1 MNLILNDFSK
11 KKGGG
16 RMNIPELERLLY
28 DFYQIS
34 GMEVAILD
42 TQHRTLLSNRSPG
55 KNFCATV
62 HKHPKCLEVCIQSDR
77 TRLNYVEEHRRLLTY
92 ICPFGIFEA
101 IAPIMKN
108 GNVIAYIF
116 FAMAIE
122 EKERADDIPVQK
134 VLELVPGADAE
145 YLHQCII
152 ETPHYSRKR
161 LEAYSDLLL
170 IMAEYIEKYDL
181 MSDSKQSLAQAIC
194 GYIDKNISSKITLA
208 DLSWNLHC
216 STVTLTEHFK
226 REFGITIMQYIT
238 QKRMQ
243 MAKQMLLE
251 SSTSISEISSACGF
265 ADVEYFSRTFKN
277 LCGVSPNRWRRTQR
291 EAKKDV

>member
-1 MNLILNDFSK
+1 
-11 KKGGG
+11 
-16 RMNIPELERLLY
+16 MNIPELERLLY

-42 TQHRTLLSNRSPG
+42 TKHHTILSHRSPG
-55 KNFCATV
+55 KNFCGTI

-77 TRLNYVEEHRRLLTY
+77 LRLNHVEENKRLLTY

-101 IAPIMKN
+101 IAPIMKD

-122 EKERADDIPVQK
+122 EKEGGDDFPARR
-134 VLELVPGADAE
+134 VLELAPTADAE
-145 YLHQCII
+145 YLRQCII
-152 ETPHYSRKR
+152 EIPHYSRKT

-181 MSDSKQSLAQAIC
+181 MSNNEQTLAQVVRR
-194 GYIDKNISSKITLA
+194 YIDKNLSSKITLA

-226 REFGITIMQYIT
+226 REFGITIMQYVT

-243 MAKQMLLE
+243 MAEQMLLGSHASINE
-251 SSTSISEISSACGF
+251 IASTCGF
-265 ADVEYFSRTFKN
+265 ADVEYFSRTFK
-277 LCGVSPNRWRRTQR
+277 GIHGISPNRWRQMQR
-291 EAKKDV
+291 EERTEG

>member
-1 MNLILNDFSK
+1 MNV
-11 KKGGG
+11 
-16 RMNIPELERLLY
+16 PELERLLY

-62 HKHPKCLEVCIQSDR
+62 HKNPKCLETCIQSDR
-77 TRLNYVEEHRRLLTY
+77 TRLNYVEENRRLLTY
-92 ICPFGIFEA
+92 LCPFGIFEA

-108 GNVIAYIF
+108 GQVIAYIF

-122 EKERADDIPVQK
+122 EREGADEFVKQR
-134 VLELVPGADAE
+134 VLEVAPTADAE

-152 ETPHYSRKR
+152 ETPHYSRKT

-194 GYIDKNISSKITLA
+194 GYVEKNLSSKITLA

-226 REFGITIMQYIT
+226 REYGITIMQYVT
-238 QKRMQ
+238 QKRMEA
-243 MAKQMLLE
+243 AKQMLL
-251 SSTSISEISSACGF
+251 TSNASIGEIAVSCGF
-265 ADVEYFSRTFKN
+265 ADVEYFSRTFKG
-277 LCGVSPNRWRRTQR
+277 CYGVSPNRWRRTARSKRQ
-291 EAKKDV
+291 EA

>member
-1 MNLILNDFSK
+1 VSILNV
-11 KKGGG
+11 
-16 RMNIPELERLLY
+16 PELERLLY

-42 TQHRTLLSNRSPG
+42 TKHHTILSNRSPG
-55 KNFCATV
+55 KNFCGTV
-62 HKHPKCLEVCIQSDR
+62 HKYPKCLEICIQSDR
-77 TRLNYVEEHRRLLTY
+77 TRLNHVEENKRLLTY
-92 ICPFGIFEA
+92 LCPFGIFEA

-108 GNVIAYIF
+108 GAVIAYIF

-122 EKERADDIPVQK
+122 DREGCDELPVRR
-134 VLELVPGADAE
+134 VLEYAPGADAE
-145 YLHQCII
+145 YLRQCII
-152 ETPHYSRKR
+152 ETPHYSRKT

-181 MSDSKQSLAQAIC
+181 MSENEQGLAEVVRR
-194 GYIDKNISSKITLA
+194 YVDKNLSSKITLA

-226 REFGITIMQYIT
+226 KAFGITIMQYV
-238 QKRMQ
+238 QQRRM
-243 MAKQMLLE
+243 ALAEQMLLG
-251 SSTSISEISSACGF
+251 SNASINEIAVACGF

-277 LCGVSPNRWRRTQR
+277 IHGISPNRWRRER
-291 EAKKDV
+291 KEENESE

>member
-1 MNLILNDFSK
+1 MNV
-11 KKGGG
+11 
-16 RMNIPELERLLY
+16 PELERLLY

-42 TQHRTLLSNRSPG
+42 TQHRTILANRSPG

-62 HKHPKCLEVCIQSDR
+62 HKHPKCLETCIQSDR
-77 TRLNYVEEHRRLLTY
+77 TRLNYVEEHPRLLTY
-92 ICPFGIFEA
+92 LCPFGIFEA

-108 GNVIAYIF
+108 GRVIAYIF

-122 EKERADDIPVQK
+122 EREGADALPLQR
-134 VLELVPGADAE
+134 VLEIAPAADAE

-152 ETPHYSRKR
+152 ETPHYSRKT

-181 MSDSKQSLAQAIC
+181 MSDSEQSLAQAIC
-194 GYIDKNISSKITLA
+194 SYVDKNLSSKITLA

-226 REFGITIMQYIT
+226 REYGITIMQYVT
-238 QKRMQ
+238 QKRMDL
-243 MAKQMLLE
+243 AKQMLLQ
-251 SSTSISEISSACGF
+251 SGGSIGEIAASCGF
-265 ADVEYFSRTFKN
+265 ADVEYFSRTFKA
-277 LCGVSPNRWRRTQR
+277 LYGVSPNRWRRMKR
-291 EAKKDV
+291 DGKKDV

>member
-1 MNLILNDFSK
+1 L
-11 KKGGG
+11 
-16 RMNIPELERLLY
+16 NIPELERLLY

-42 TQHRTLLSNRSPG
+42 TKHHTILSHRSPG
-55 KNFCATV
+55 NNFCGTI

-77 TRLNYVEEHRRLLTY
+77 LRLNHVEENKRLLTY

-101 IAPIMKN
+101 IAPIMKD

-122 EKERADDIPVQK
+122 EKEGGDDFPARR
-134 VLELVPGADAE
+134 VLELAPTADAE
-145 YLHQCII
+145 YLRQCII
-152 ETPHYSRKR
+152 EIPHYSRKT

-181 MSDSKQSLAQAIC
+181 MSNNEQTLAQVVRR
-194 GYIDKNISSKITLA
+194 YIDKNLSSKITLA

-226 REFGITIMQYIT
+226 REFGITIMQYVT

-243 MAKQMLLE
+243 MAEQMLLGSHASINE
-251 SSTSISEISSACGF
+251 IASTCGF
-265 ADVEYFSRTFKN
+265 ADVEYFSRTFK
-277 LCGVSPNRWRRTQR
+277 GIHGISPNRWRQMQR
-291 EAKKDV
+291 EERTEG